1 MVQIETLPNGVRI
14 VTEPMD
20 TVRSAALG
28 IWVGGG
34 SREEAPS
41 ESGAAHFIEHMLFKG
56 TQRRSAQD
64 IARETDAI
72 GGQMNAF
79 TTKECTCFYGRVLDS
94 HLPQALDIL
103 FDMVYHSSF
112 AQEAV
117 ETERGVILEEID
129 MYEDTP
135 DDLCAEKLF
144 GAVFQ
149 GSALARPILGS
160 AETLAPM
167 TGEFLREY
175 HRAHYRGDNT
185 VVALSGS
192 FSQEI
197 LDELRRR
204 FAALPAGAPQPVV
217 PAVYTP
223 AFVVTSKPIEQNH
236 LTLAFPGLDYNSPK
250 RFALQLLSSI
260 LGGGVSSRLFQ
271 QVRERQG
278 LCYTIYSYG
287 AGHADTGVF
296 CIYTALNKETEA
308 KALATI
314 RQVVDQ
320 LRAAYGERPVSF
332 TTDCICGFPGETQA
346 DFEES
351 CEFLKKIGFLKVHV
365 FPYSR
370 RSGTPAYDF
379 PEQVHERE
387 KQERSRVMNAIAE
400 EVRREVLAAY
410 VGTEDDV
417 LLETP
422 LSGTL
427 FTGYTRLYI
436 PVVVSAPGHESGQI
450 VHVTLGEYDGER
462 VRAALC

>member
-1 MVQIETLPNGVRI
+1 
-14 VTEPMD
+14 
-20 TVRSAALG
+20 
-28 IWVGGG
+28 
-34 SREEAPS
+34 
-41 ESGAAHFIEHMLFKG
+41 
-56 TQRRSAQD
+56 
-64 IARETDAI
+64 
-72 GGQMNAF
+72 MNAF

-197 LDELRRR
+197 LDEIRRR

-320 LRAAYGERPVSF
+320 LRREGPTSEELERAREQSKANVVMGLESTQSRMSHAGRSLLFSGEILTPEQIIAAYDSVTHEDVVALAQEIFRWDQVSLSAVGQVR
-332 TTDCICGFPGETQA
+332 TAE
-346 DFEES
+346 
-351 CEFLKKIGFLKVHV
+351 
-365 FPYSR
+365 
-370 RSGTPAYDF
+370 AY
-379 PEQVHERE
+379 R
-387 KQERSRVMNAIAE
+387 AL
-400 EVRREVLAAY
+400 VLEA
-410 VGTEDDV
+410 
-417 LLETP
+417 
-422 LSGTL
+422 
-427 FTGYTRLYI
+427 
-436 PVVVSAPGHESGQI
+436 
-450 VHVTLGEYDGER
+450 
-462 VRAALC
+462 

>member
-236 LTLAFPGLDYNSPK
+236 LT
-250 RFALQLLSSI
+250 
-260 LGGGVSSRLFQ
+260 
-271 QVRERQG
+271 
-278 LCYTIYSYG
+278 
-287 AGHADTGVF
+287 
-296 CIYTALNKETEA
+296 
-308 KALATI
+308 
-314 RQVVDQ
+314 
-320 LRAAYGERPVSF
+320 PVSYTHLTLP
-332 TTDCICGFPGETQA
+332 TT
-346 DFEES
+346 
-351 CEFLKKIGFLKVHV
+351 
-365 FPYSR
+365 
-370 RSGTPAYDF
+370 
-379 PEQVHERE
+379 
-387 KQERSRVMNAIAE
+387 
-400 EVRREVLAAY
+400 
-410 VGTEDDV
+410 
-417 LLETP
+417 
-422 LSGTL
+422 
-427 FTGYTRLYI
+427 
-436 PVVVSAPGHESGQI
+436 
-450 VHVTLGEYDGER
+450 
-462 VRAALC
+462 